1 MKLPAPMPP
10 SGIPFLVRVRV
21 FRPIRSPESLSFSGR
36 NSIFGRLPRG
46 LLQAHDGIG
55 HIFESSAG
63 FTAAIDPCSLSLADT
78 GLAIPSGPVAA
89 NRPAADDALRK
100 LRRVKSFLFTT
111 PPANDWNSCNSPWV
125 DDQGFLRFNS
135 LDGTV
140 KFKARR

>member
-1 MKLPAPMPP
+1 MKFPAPMPP

-63 FTAAIDPCSLSLADT
+63 FTDAIVPGSASPAGT
-78 GLAIPSGPVAA
+78 GLAIPSAPVAA
-89 NRPAADDALRK
+89 NRPPADDALRK
-100 LRRVKSFLFTT
+100 LRRLKSLLFIT
-111 PPANDWNSCNSPWV
+111 PPVNDWNGCNSP
-125 DDQGFLRFNS
+125 
-135 LDGTV
+135 
-140 KFKARR
+140 